1 MRLLNQSI
9 DRQRYAIFPKV
20 RLADIVEVTVGKE
33 EYQQWFNMIKSKHVD
48 FLIWDI
54 VESKIALAIELDG
67 KSHQNPKVIER
78 DKKVNRIYQTVEL
91 QLIRVQVGSSFAEE
105 IEKIKEQ
112 LTLVTSSAPI
122 PQ

>member
-1 MRLLNQSI
+1 M
-9 DRQRYAIFPKV
+9 
-20 RLADIVEVTVGKE
+20 
-33 EYQQWFNMIKSKHVD
+33 D

-112 LTLVTSSAPI
+112 LTLATSSAPI